1 MLDLEFLYIRGF
13 TMDFKYVQTTCPYC
27 GTGCSFNLVVKD
39 GKVVGTQPYQRSPV
53 NEGKVCPKGTYA
65 HEFVNS
71 PDRLTKPLIKKDGKF
86 VEASWD
92 EAYNL
97 IAQKF
102 KSYKP
107 DEFAALASARVS
119 NEENYLLMKFARGVM
134 KSRHIDHCARLCHAS
149 TVAGLAGAFG
159 SGAMTNSIGDIAQSK
174 CLFILGSNTFEQHPL
189 IGRRVMQAKKAGAKL
204 IYADPR
210 YTATA
215 KQADLYMPFV
225 SGADVAILNGLMQE
239 IIKNGWEDK
248 EFVAKRTKDFDKLKE
263 VVMKDAYSLENVSK
277 ISRIPVESLKTAA
290 EWLGTNK
297 PGAIL
302 YSMGITQH
310 TTGVDNVKSVANIQ
324 MLLGNLGKPGSG
336 VNALRGQNN
345 VQGACDMGALPVV
358 FTGYQKVIDEAAH
371 KKFSD
376 AWGFPDGIA
385 EGKNGYEVTVMMD
398 VLTGNPG
405 ELKCMYIM
413 GENPMLSDPDLTHV
427 KHAIESLE
435 FLVVQDIFMTETAE
449 LADVVL
455 PAACYAERDG
465 TQTSTERRV
474 QMWRKAQD
482 APGEAKED
490 WVIIS
495 ELAAKMGYAKQ
506 FPYQNAEEIFT
517 EIAKV
522 TPSYGGMNYERL
534 NKPEALHWPCPTL
547 DHAGTPILHKEKF
560 AHPDG
565 LGIFTPIEWK
575 PAAEVPDAEYPF
587 VLTTGR
593 ILWHW
598 HTGTMTRRSATLD
611 HEVPTGWIEIN
622 PEDAKALGIKDKETV
637 RAITRRGSVDVP
649 AKVTDEIMKG
659 VMFMPFHFKECAAN
673 ILTNNALDPI
683 AKIPEFKACAV
694 KVEKITEA

>member
-1 MLDLEFLYIRGF
+1 MTL
-13 TMDFKYVQTTCPYC
+13 KYVQTTCPYC
-27 GTGCSFNLVVKD
+27 GTGCSFNLVVQD
-39 GKVVGTQPYQRSPV
+39 GKVVGTAPYRRSPV

-86 VEASWD
+86 VEATWD
-92 EAYNL
+92 EAYDL

-149 TVAGLAGAFG
+149 TVAGLAASFG
-159 SGAMTNSIGDIAQSK
+159 SGAMTNSILDIAESK
-174 CLFILGSNTFEQHPL
+174 CVFVIGSNTFEQHPL
-189 IGRRVMQAKKAGAKL
+189 IGRKIVQAKMNGAKV
-204 IYADPR
+204 IVADPR
-210 YTATA
+210 YTPTA
-215 KQADLYMPFV
+215 RQADLYMPFV
-225 SGADVAILNGLMQE
+225 SGSDVAILNCMMQQ
-239 IIKNGWEDK
+239 IIRNGWEDK
-248 EFVAKRTKDFDKLKE
+248 EFIARRTKDYEKLKE
-263 VVMKDAYSLENVSK
+263 VVMKEAYSLENVSK
-277 ISRIPVESLKTAA
+277 ISGIPVESLKTAA
-290 EWLGTNK
+290 EWFGTTK

-310 TTGVDNVKSVANIQ
+310 TVGVDNVRSTANIQ
-324 MLLGNLGKPGSG
+324 MLTGNLGKPGSG

-358 FTGYQKVIDEAAH
+358 FTGYQKVTDAAAH
-371 KKFSD
+371 KKFAD
-376 AWGFPDGIA
+376 AWGFPDGIC
-385 EGKNGYEVTVMMD
+385 EPKNGYEVTVMMD
-398 VLTGNPG
+398 VLTDKPG

-413 GENPMLSDPDLTHV
+413 GENPMLSDPDLNHV
-427 KHAIESLE
+427 KHALESLE
-435 FLVVQDIFMTETAE
+435 FLVVQDIFLTETAE

-474 QMWRKAQD
+474 QMWRKAQSP
-482 APGEAKED
+482 PGEAKED
-490 WVIIS
+490 WQIIS
-495 ELAAKMGYAKQ
+495 ELAARMGYAKQ
-506 FPYQNAEEIFT
+506 FPYQDIEEIFT
-517 EIAKV
+517 EVAAV
-522 TPSYGGMNYERL
+522 TPSYHGMNYERL
-534 NKPEALHWPCPTL
+534 NRPEALHWPCPTTE
-547 DHAGTPILHKEKF
+547 HPGTPILHKEKF
-560 AHPDG
+560 SHPDG
-565 LGIFTPIEWK
+565 IGVFAPIEWK
-575 PAAEVPDAEYPF
+575 PPAEVPDAEYPF

-593 ILWHW
+593 VLWHW
-598 HTGTMTRRSATLD
+598 HTGSMTRRSATLD
-611 HEVPTGWIEIN
+611 AEVPTGWIEIN
-622 PEDAKALGIKDKETV
+622 PEDAKALGIKNKEKV

-649 AKVTDEIMKG
+649 AKVTPDIMKG
-659 VMFMPFHFKECAAN
+659 IMFMPFHFAECAAN

>member
-1 MLDLEFLYIRGF
+1 M
-13 TMDFKYVQTTCPYC
+13 
-27 GTGCSFNLVVKD
+27 
-39 GKVVGTQPYQRSPV
+39 

-71 PDRLTKPLIKKDGKF
+71 PDRLTKPLIKKNGKF
-86 VEASWD
+86 EEATWD

-102 KSYKP
+102 KSYRP

-149 TVAGLAGAFG
+149 TVAGLAASFG
-159 SGAMTNSIGDIAQSK
+159 SGAMTNSILDIAESK
-174 CLFILGSNTFEQHPL
+174 CVFVLGSNTLEQHPL
-189 IGRRVMQAKKAGAKL
+189 IGRKIVQAKQNGAKV
-204 IYADPR
+204 ICADPR
-210 YTATA
+210 YTPTA
-215 KQADLYMPFV
+215 RLADLYMPFV
-225 SGADVAILNGLMQE
+225 SGSDVAILNGMMQE
-239 IIKNGWEDK
+239 IIKNGWEDR
-248 EFVAKRTKDFDKLKE
+248 EFIEKRTKDYEKLKE

-277 ISRIPVESLKTAA
+277 ISGIPVDQLKQAA
-290 EWLGTNK
+290 EWFGTTK

-310 TTGVDNVKSVANIQ
+310 TVGVDNVRSVANIQ
-324 MLLGNLGKPGSG
+324 MLTGNLGKPGAG

-358 FTGYQKVIDEAAH
+358 FTGYQKVIDPATH
-371 KKFSD
+371 KKFAD
-376 AWGFPDGIA
+376 AWGFPDGIC
-385 EGKNGYEVTVMMD
+385 EPKNGYEVTVMMD
-398 VLTGNPG
+398 VLTDNPG

-413 GENPMLSDPDLTHV
+413 GENPMLSDPDLNHV
-427 KHAIESLE
+427 RHALESLE
-435 FLVVQDIFMTETAE
+435 FLVVQDIFLTETAE

-474 QMWRKAQD
+474 QMWRTAQD
-482 APGEAKED
+482 PPGEAKVD
-490 WVIIS
+490 WKIIS

-506 FPYQNAEEIFT
+506 FPYQSAEEIFN
-517 EIAKV
+517 EIAAL
-522 TPSYGGMNYERL
+522 TPSYHGMNYERL
-534 NKPEALHWPCPTL
+534 SKPEALHWPCPTT
-547 DHAGTPILHKEKF
+547 DHPGTPILHIGKF
-560 AHPDG
+560 SHPDG
-565 LGIFTPIEWK
+565 IGVFAPIEWK
-575 PAAEVPDAEYPF
+575 PPAEVPDAEYPF

-593 ILWHW
+593 VLWHW

-611 HEVPTGWIEIN
+611 AEVPTGWIEIN
-622 PEDAKALGIKDKETV
+622 PEDAQALGIRDKEKI
-637 RAITRRGSVDVP
+637 RAVTRRGSVDVP
-649 AKVTDEIMKG
+649 ARVTKDIMKG
-659 VMFMPFHFKECAAN
+659 IMFMPFHFAECAAN
-673 ILTNNALDPI
+673 VLTNNALDPI

>member
-1 MLDLEFLYIRGF
+1 MTL
-13 TMDFKYVQTTCPYC
+13 KYVATTCPYC
-27 GTGCSFNLVVKD
+27 GTGCSFNLVVQD
-39 GKVVGTQPYQRSPV
+39 GKVVGTAPYRRSPV

-86 VEASWD
+86 VEATWD
-92 EAYNL
+92 EAYDL

-159 SGAMTNSIGDIAQSK
+159 SGAMTNSILDIAESK
-174 CLFILGSNTFEQHPL
+174 CLFVLGSNTFEQHPL
-189 IGRRVMQAKKAGAKL
+189 IGRKIVQAKQNGAKV

-215 KQADLYMPFV
+215 RQADLYMPFV
-225 SGADVAILNGLMQE
+225 SGSDVAILNGLMQE

-248 EFVAKRTKDFDKLKE
+248 EFIANRTKDYEKLKE

-277 ISRIPVESLKTAA
+277 ISGIPVDQLKQAA
-290 EWLGTNK
+290 EWLGTAK

-324 MLLGNLGKPGSG
+324 MLLGNLGKAGAG

-371 KKFSD
+371 KKFAD
-376 AWGFPDGIA
+376 AWGFPDGIC
-385 EGKNGYEVTVMMD
+385 EPKNGYEVTVMMD
-398 VLTGNPG
+398 VLTDRPG

-427 KHAIESLE
+427 KHALESLE
-435 FLVVQDIFMTETAE
+435 FLVVQDIFLTETAE

-474 QMWRKAQD
+474 QMWRKAQNP
-482 APGEAKED
+482 PGEAKED
-490 WVIIS
+490 WQIIS
-495 ELAAKMGYAKQ
+495 ELAAKMGYAAQ
-506 FPYQNAEEIFT
+506 FPYRSAEEIFN
-517 EIAKV
+517 EVAKV
-522 TPSYGGMNYERL
+522 TPSYAGMTYERL
-534 NKPEALHWPCPTL
+534 SKPEALHWPCPAA
-547 DHAGTPILHKEKF
+547 DHPGTPILHTAKF

-575 PAAEVPDAEYPF
+575 PPAEVPDAEYPF

-593 ILWHW
+593 VLWHW

-611 HEVPTGWIEIN
+611 AEVPTGWIEIN
-622 PEDAKALGIKDKETV
+622 PEDAKALGIKDQEKV
-637 RAITRRGSVDVP
+637 RAITRRGSVEVP
-649 AKVTDEIMKG
+649 AKVTKDIMKG
-659 VMFMPFHFKECAAN
+659 IMFMPFHFKECAAN
-673 ILTNNALDPI
+673 VLTNNALDPI

>member
-1 MLDLEFLYIRGF
+1 MEL
-13 TMDFKYVQTTCPYC
+13 KYVQTTCPYC

-39 GKVVGTQPYQRSPV
+39 GKVVDTQPYTRSPV
-53 NEGKVCPKGTYA
+53 NEGRVCPKGTYA

-86 VEASWD
+86 VEATWD
-92 EAYNL
+92 EAYDL

-149 TVAGLAGAFG
+149 TVAGLAASFG
-159 SGAMTNSIGDIAQSK
+159 SGAMTNSILDIAESK
-174 CLFILGSNTFEQHPL
+174 CVFIIGSNTFEQHPL
-189 IGRRVMQAKKAGAKL
+189 IGRKIVQAKMNGAKV
-204 IYADPR
+204 IVADPR
-210 YTATA
+210 YTPTA
-215 KQADLYMPFV
+215 RQADLYMPFV
-225 SGADVAILNGLMQE
+225 SGSDVAILNCMMQQ
-239 IIKNGWEDK
+239 IIRNGWEDK
-248 EFVAKRTKDFDKLKE
+248 EFIARRTKDYERLKE
-263 VVMKDAYSLENVSK
+263 VVMKEAYSLENVSK
-277 ISRIPVESLKTAA
+277 ISGIPVESLKTAA
-290 EWLGTNK
+290 EWFGTTK

-310 TTGVDNVKSVANIQ
+310 TVGVDNVRSTANIQ
-324 MLLGNLGKPGSG
+324 MLTGNLGKPGSG

-358 FTGYQKVIDEAAH
+358 FTGYQKVTDAAAH
-371 KKFSD
+371 KKFAD
-376 AWGFPDGIA
+376 AWGFPDGIC
-385 EGKNGYEVTVMMD
+385 EPKNGYEVTVMMD
-398 VLTGNPG
+398 VLTDKPG

-427 KHAIESLE
+427 KHALESLE
-435 FLVVQDIFMTETAE
+435 FLVVQDIFLTETAE

-474 QMWRKAQD
+474 QMWRKAQSP
-482 APGEAKED
+482 PGEAKED
-490 WVIIS
+490 WQIIS
-495 ELAAKMGYAKQ
+495 ELAARMGYAKQ
-506 FPYQNAEEIFT
+506 FPYKSAEEIFT
-517 EIAKV
+517 EVAAL
-522 TPSYGGMNYERL
+522 TPSYHGMNYERL
-534 NKPEALHWPCPTL
+534 NKPEALHWPCPTTE
-547 DHAGTPILHKEKF
+547 HPGTPILHKEKF
-560 AHPDG
+560 SHPDG
-565 LGIFTPIEWK
+565 IGVFAPIEWK
-575 PAAEVPDAEYPF
+575 PPAEVPDAEYPF

-593 ILWHW
+593 VLWHW
-598 HTGTMTRRSATLD
+598 HTGSMTRRSATLD
-611 HEVPTGWIEIN
+611 AEVPTGWIEIN
-622 PEDAKALGIKDKETV
+622 PEDAKALGIKNKEKV

-649 AKVTDEIMKG
+649 AKVTPDIMKG
-659 VMFMPFHFKECAAN
+659 IMFMPFHFAECAAN

-694 KVEKITEA
+694 KIEKITEA